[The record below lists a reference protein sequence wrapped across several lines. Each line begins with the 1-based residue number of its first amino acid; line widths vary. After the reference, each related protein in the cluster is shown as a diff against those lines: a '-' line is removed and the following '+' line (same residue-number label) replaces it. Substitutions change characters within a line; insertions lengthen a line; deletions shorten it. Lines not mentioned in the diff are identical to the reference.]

1 MPRRNYGHYYGNQ
14 TSLQM
19 GCPGLSKGN
28 KVHLDNYCVGVMAG
42 QIDLASQKQFSVSF
56 RLIKYLS
63 RSGVLGAIG
72 LCVDMTRLIDRI
84 ASFST

>member
-1 MPRRNYGHYYGNQ
+1 
-14 TSLQM
+14 M
-19 GCPGLSKGN
+19 GCPGLSKGD
-28 KVHLDNYCVGVMAG
+28 KVHVDNYCVGFMAE

-72 LCVDMTRLIDRI
+72 LCVDMARLID
-84 ASFST
+84 